1 MEYSR
6 ARLLEHLLRR
16 CFAMYFIIV
25 IMLNVPLSLFNLI
38 AVYLIFKL
46 GNSPCFEGQR
56 PSLPFLSVEVEM
68 GDVQRNDTNVRNAT
82 DITDEN
88 PESPDENP
96 ENPDFHPENPDFPDF
111 PPHGNR
117 EIAPK
122 SRDEVNPNPYPDINP
137 DCLCKCVVDP
147 EHECDCDK

>member
-88 PESPDENP
+88 PESPDEN
-96 ENPDFHPENPDFPDF
+96 
-111 PPHGNR
+111 R